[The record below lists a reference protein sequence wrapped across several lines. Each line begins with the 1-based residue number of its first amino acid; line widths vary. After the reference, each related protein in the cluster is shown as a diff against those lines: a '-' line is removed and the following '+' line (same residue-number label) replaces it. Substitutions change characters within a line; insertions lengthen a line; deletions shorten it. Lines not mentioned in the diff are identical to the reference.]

1 MSNLCTPH
9 IFIKCGNYFAKDH
22 KVRIST
28 TVLKKKLPVRKTYFS
43 NEKSWSLSSF
53 QVDSWFLNTD
63 NSYIIIF
70 FLLLLNSKIS

>member
-28 TVLKKKLPVRKTYFS
+28 NVLKKKLPVRKTYFS
-43 NEKSWSLSSF
+43 NEKS
-53 QVDSWFLNTD
+53 
-63 NSYIIIF
+63 
-70 FLLLLNSKIS
+70 